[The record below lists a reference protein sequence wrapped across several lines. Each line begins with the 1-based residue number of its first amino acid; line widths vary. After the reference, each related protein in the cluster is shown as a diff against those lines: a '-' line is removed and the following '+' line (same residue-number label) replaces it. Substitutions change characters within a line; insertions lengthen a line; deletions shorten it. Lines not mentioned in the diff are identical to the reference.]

1 MRVVARMEALARDP
15 SSAQTSPSHRR
26 GEACRSDFASG
37 RASCR
42 VAIFVALDGVRLGIK
57 GAHVLD
63 KRRDRGRLFYGLR
76 SMAWISAGRSAIVN
90 PEPAQT
96 NPRRRGDA
104 WRGRLVGMADGQV
117 NGAIT

>member
-63 KRRDRGRLFYGLR
+63 KRRDCGRFYRFEEHGLD
-76 SMAWISAGRSAIVN
+76 ICGPIGN
-90 PEPAQT
+90 CDPEPAQT

-104 WRGRLVGMADGQV
+104 WRGRQV
-117 NGAIT
+117 EG